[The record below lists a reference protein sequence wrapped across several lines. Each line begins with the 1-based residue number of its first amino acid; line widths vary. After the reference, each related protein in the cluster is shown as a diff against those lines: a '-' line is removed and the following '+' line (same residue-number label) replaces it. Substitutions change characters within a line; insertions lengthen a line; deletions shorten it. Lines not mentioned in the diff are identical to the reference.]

1 MSLNPN
7 TQTTAQTSAVS
18 TNVTYTKSY
27 MDNLLATNQRQSQS
41 RLRHM
46 FPGLMER
53 LSPSV
58 DQEIDTLTFH
68 GTQIDD
74 TQAK

>member
-1 MSLNPN
+1 
-7 TQTTAQTSAVS
+7 
-18 TNVTYTKSY
+18 